1 MNHERPKRLRHSAS
15 DYCFRLVKSNAP
27 STRSL
32 GRNTQA
38 LNAHKSGRAVS
49 SNVTRTV
56 PVVQATEPGAE
67 FEDETRRLAPPKPG
81 VKENTHDGVQKL
93 QEHNTGAPP
102 FEAREPMP
110 DVEPRRFHLTKPLS
124 RSSAYNGQ
132 LRHEYAANPSQPSK
146 LALFVERQAEKEQD
160 VNEEQHTE
168 GTTGSMPD
176 TEMEIIGVTP
186 RKKRP
191 KANAAE
197 KRFQES
203 QKKVQSEIDA
213 RKATMPES
221 PLPEE
226 ADNGNS
232 YGEPSKRAQRIL
244 LDMARED
251 QGLSDMSQLKKA
263 LEDNGMEIDGEADY
277 VYETYIRVPRSEL
290 LKFNDIAGQVRSF
303 GILVIEEEDQQLWE
317 TYAEA
322 EEDEWDDEDED
333 SNGEPNNLCS
343 TASAN
348 TFSRG

>member
-27 STRSL
+27 SARDF
-32 GRNTQA
+32 GRESQA
-38 LNAHKSGRAVS
+38 SDARKTARAF

-56 PVVQATEPGAE
+56 PIVQATEPGAE
-67 FEDETRRLAPPKPG
+67 YEDKPPIPAARTQS
-81 VKENTHDGVQKL
+81 VKENDHDGAQKL
-93 QEHNTGAPP
+93 RKDHAAALPSEAP
-102 FEAREPMP
+102 EPAP
-110 DVEPRRFHLTKPLS
+110 NVEPRRFHLTKPLL
-124 RSSAYNGQ
+124 RSPAYNGQ

-160 VNEEQHTE
+160 ANEGQSIK
-168 GTTGSMPD
+168 GTTASTTD
-176 TEMEIIGVTP
+176 AEMEVADVTS

-191 KANAAE
+191 TANAAE

-203 QKKVQSEIDA
+203 QKKVQSEIEA
-213 RKATMPES
+213 RKATKPES
-221 PLPEE
+221 PLREE
-226 ADNGNS
+226 GDNENS
-232 YGEPSKRAQRIL
+232 HGRPSKHAQRIL

-263 LEDNGMEIDGEADY
+263 LESTAMEIDGEADY

-290 LKFNDIAGQVRSF
+290 LNFNDIASQVRSF

-322 EEDEWDDEDED
+322 EEDEWDEEDED
-333 SNGEPNNLCS
+333 SNGRSYRSVFNGTC
-343 TASAN
+343 
-348 TFSRG
+348 